1 MPVDIHLKQKLE
13 ELDETYGGDEMF
25 RIFGPSSLTWS
36 TIDSSRAY
44 MWNQHIKQSLTL
56 LNPDVP
62 HLQTGFENSVGK
74 YNRSYKR
81 LEGTW
86 EIKQII
92 PKFNFPEEM
101 MSDPHINR
109 IQIYTLVLYNK
120 KTDTYD
126 IIEKPIAEN
135 LTEKFGYVYNTDF
148 MDSLRV
154 GDKLTDEILYKS
166 TAYDEHMN
174 YRYGKNAR
182 VIYTTSTDTIEDAI
196 VIRKGWADTVKSVEI
211 DSIQVPVND
220 NDVLLNLYGDNQI
233 YKPFPEIGEHV
244 KDSLICATRRIN
256 KSHLLYDFQ
265 KEHMR
270 ELMDTDTDYY
280 TSKDSIV
287 YDINVYYNGDD
298 EFPSNLFNQQL
309 KRYYDDNCRYAREIL
324 EACNVIKNSGSKYTE
339 NVAYYRSKYLR
350 YNDNEYKWKNKDK
363 AFGHVI
369 LEFKVKSI
377 VGLDLGSKITG
388 RYGNKGVISRIM
400 EEDENSFGDS
410 IVDLVDDGT
419 LSEDDKRLLKSRIN
433 IVDDERMPYY
443 IQDGKRV
450 YADVQLNSSGAI
462 RRLNPGQLVE
472 VEVNFIADQV
482 QNKIKHAQSLNE
494 KEEILFKFLECVNV
508 DQSTF
513 FKNIYNSYEE
523 TKMING
529 INVRFMA
536 PSYKEAFIRDVE
548 ENGFYIVRP
557 PHKPLLFDD
566 IIRLYDTFPDIKP
579 VDIYVDLFGMQQRKT
594 MRKGVIGYQY
604 ILILKQN
611 SNKNFS
617 ARSTFRVN
625 RSNLPAKDIAKKTN
639 RSSYARTPVRL
650 SEIYNLLASVSGT
663 DLAEYNIFMRSSALG
678 RKSLDR
684 IISADGNP
692 LKIQKLKVKDTFTN
706 ANADILAAKMKTMGL
721 RLYFSPIAEGRATI
735 HDDTQVCALHFG
747 DYVVYDYPRHREMY
761 RDLFERFKTKLNS
774 FMTIESYRGEKFDM
788 CWDEIFNDPEV
799 QSKYEISEEMKNQLK
814 SITKG
819 HASSLMENINTVSTR
834 KTVSSDSTT
843 TTPRKRGRKSKAE
856 KEELLRQQKEIENAA
871 LSKSESDNDD
881 SDYIDDDNIDEEEP
895 DIIEDD
901 IDESED

>member
-13 ELDETYGGDEMF
+13 ELDEVYGGDEMF

-56 LNPDVP
+56 LDPDVP

-74 YNRSYKR
+74 YNHAYKK
-81 LEGTW
+81 LNGTW
-86 EIKQII
+86 EVKQII
-92 PKFNFPEEM
+92 PKFSFPEEM
-101 MSDPHINR
+101 MGDPNTNR

-120 KTDTYD
+120 KNDTYD

-135 LTEKFGYVYNTDF
+135 LTEKFGYVYNTSF
-148 MDSLRV
+148 MDSLKV
-154 GDKLTDEILYKS
+154 GDKITDDILYKS
-166 TAYDEHMN
+166 TAYDDHMN

-182 VIYTTSTDTIEDAI
+182 VMYTTSTDTIEDAI
-196 VIRKGWADTVKSVEI
+196 VIRKGWADGVKSVEI
-211 DSIQVPVND
+211 DNIQVPVND
-220 NDVLLNLYGDNQI
+220 NDVLLNLYGNDDN
-233 YKPFPEIGEHV
+233 YKPFPDIGESV

-298 EFPSNLFNQQL
+298 EFPSNLFNRQL
-309 KRYYDDNCRYAREIL
+309 KRYYDDNCRYARDIL
-324 EACNVIKNSGSKYTE
+324 EACNVIKRSGSKYTE
-339 NVAYYRSKYLR
+339 NVTYFRSHYLH
-350 YNDNEYKWKNKDK
+350 YNDNEYKWKNKEK

-369 LEFKVKSI
+369 LEFKVKSTI
-377 VGLDLGSKITG
+377 GLDLGSKITG

-400 EEDENSFGDS
+400 EEDESAFSES

-419 LSEDDKRLLKSRIN
+419 LSEDDRRLLKAKIN

-450 YADVQLNSSGAI
+450 YADVQFNSSGAI

-482 QNKIKHAQSLNE
+482 QNKIRHAKSLSE
-494 KEEILFKFLECVNV
+494 KEEILFKFLECVNQ
-508 DQSTF
+508 DQYTF
-513 FKNIYNSYEE
+513 FKNIYDSYEE
-523 TKMING
+523 TKMIKG

-536 PSYKEAFIRDVE
+536 PRYKEAFIADVE
-548 ENGFYIVRP
+548 KNGFYIVRP

-566 IIRLYDTFPDIKP
+566 IVRLYDTFPDIKP

-650 SEIYNLLASVSGT
+650 SEIYNLMASISGT

-684 IISADGNP
+684 IIAADGNP

-706 ANADILAAKMKTMGL
+706 ANADILAAKLKTIGL
-721 RLYFSPIAEGRATI
+721 RLYFSPIEEGRTTV
-735 HDDTQVCALHFG
+735 HDDTKVCALHFD
-747 DYVVYDYPRHREMY
+747 DYVIYDYPRYREMY
-761 RDLFERFKTKLNS
+761 QELFKRFKAKMNT
-774 FMTIESYRGEKFDM
+774 FMMIESYRGEKCDI
-788 CWDEIFNDPEV
+788 CWDEIFNDSDI
-799 QSKYEISEEMKNQLK
+799 QAKYDITEDIKNQLK
-814 SITKG
+814 SVTKG
-819 HASSLMENINTVSTR
+819 RASSLMENLTTVSTR
-834 KTVSSDSTT
+834 KSSTSDASNSA
-843 TTPRKRGRKSKAE
+843 PRKRGRKSKAE
-856 KEELLRQQKEIENAA
+856 KEEMLRQQQENEQNM
-871 LSKSESDNDD
+871 LSKITDEEDVELIDEI
-881 SDYIDDDNIDEEEP
+881 IDDDYDADDE
-895 DIIEDD
+895 IE
-901 IDESED
+901 

>member
-1 MPVDIHLKQKLE
+1 MPIDIHLKNTLE
-13 ELDETYGGDEMF
+13 ELDTKYGGDEMF
-25 RIFGPSSLTWS
+25 RLFGPSSLTWS

-56 LNPDVP
+56 LSPDVP

-74 YNRSYKR
+74 YNKSFMR

-86 EIKQII
+86 EVKQII
-92 PKFNFPEEM
+92 PKFSFPEELL
-101 MSDPHINR
+101 SDSSTVKN
-109 IQIYTLVLYNK
+109 QIFTIVLYNK

-126 IIEKPIAEN
+126 VIEKPIAEN
-135 LTEKFGYVYNTDF
+135 LTEKFGYTYNTSF
-148 MDSLRV
+148 METLAV
-154 GDKLTDEILYKS
+154 GDKITDQVLYKS
-166 TAYDEHMN
+166 TAYDDHMN

-182 VIYTTSTDTIEDAI
+182 VFYSTSTDTIEDAI
-196 VIRKGWADTVKSVEI
+196 VIRKGWADGVKSVEV
-211 DSIQVPVND
+211 DKVQVPIND
-220 NDVLLNLYGDNQI
+220 NDVLLNLYGDNDVYI
-233 YKPFPEIGEHV
+233 PFPEIGQPV

-256 KSHLLYDFQ
+256 KAHLLYDFQ

-287 YDINVYYNGDD
+287 YDINVYYNGDE
-298 EFPSNLFNQQL
+298 EFPSNLFNRQL

-324 EACNVIKNSGSKYTE
+324 NACNAIKESGSNYTQ
-339 NVAYYRSKYLR
+339 NVSYLRAKYLR

-363 AFGHVI
+363 AFAHIV

-377 VGLDLGSKITG
+377 VGLELGSKITG
-388 RYGNKGVISRIM
+388 RYGNKGVISRLM
-400 EEDENSFGDS
+400 EDNNNSLEDS

-419 LSEDDKRLLKSRIN
+419 LSEDDRRILKSKIS

-450 YADVQLNSSGAI
+450 YADVLSNSSGAI

-472 VEVNFIADQV
+472 VETNFIAEQV
-482 QNKIKHAQSLNE
+482 QNKIKHAKTIEE
-494 KEEILFKFLECVNV
+494 KEEILFRFLDCVNA
-508 DQSTF
+508 DQSSF
-513 FKNIYNSYEE
+513 FKTLYNSYEE
-523 TKMING
+523 TKMVNG
-529 INVRFMA
+529 VNIRFMA
-536 PSYKEAFIRDVE
+536 PQYKEAFIKDVE

-566 IIRLYDTFPDIKP
+566 VVRMYNEFPDIKP

-594 MRKGVIGYQY
+594 MRRGVIGYQY

-650 SEIYNLLASVSGT
+650 SEIYNLMASINGA

-692 LKIQKLKVKDTFTN
+692 LKIQKLKVKDTYTN
-706 ANADILAAKMKTMGL
+706 ANADILAAKLKTMGL
-721 RLYFSPIAEGRATI
+721 RLYFSPIPEGRIEI
-735 HDDTQVCALHFG
+735 HDDTKVCALHFG
-747 DYVVYDYPRHREMY
+747 EYVIYDYPRNRKMY
-761 RDLFERFKTKLNS
+761 QELLDIFSKKMNS
-774 FMTIESYRGEKFDM
+774 FMTIESYRGEKCDM
-788 CWDEIFNDPEV
+788 CWDEIFNDIELCK
-799 QSKYEISEEMKNQLK
+799 KYELNDELKNQLK
-814 SITKG
+814 SATKG
-819 HASSLMENINTVSTR
+819 HVSSIIDKIKNPSVKTTVSID
-834 KTVSSDSTT
+834 SSNST
-843 TTPRKRGRKSKAE
+843 PKKRGRKSKAE
-856 KEELLRQQKEIENAA
+856 KEELLRQQELMELEQQQSIVE
-871 LSKSESDNDD
+871 
-881 SDYIDDDNIDEEEP
+881 DEDVYE
-895 DIIEDD
+895 EDD
-901 IDESED
+901 ILEEDEPIEMDEIGD

>member
-13 ELDETYGGDEMF
+13 ELDEIYGGDEMF

-74 YNRSYKR
+74 YNRSYKKM
-81 LEGTW
+81 EGTW
-86 EIKQII
+86 EVKQII

-101 MSDPHINR
+101 LTTPNINR

-126 IIEKPIAEN
+126 IIEKPVAEN
-135 LTEKFGYVYNTDF
+135 LTEKFGYVYDTTF
-148 MDSLRV
+148 MDTLRV
-154 GDKLTDEILYKS
+154 GDKITDEIIYKS
-166 TAYDEHMN
+166 TAYDDHMN

-182 VIYTTSTDTIEDAI
+182 VFYSTSTDTIEDAI
-196 VIRKGWADTVKSVEI
+196 VIRRGWAETVKSVEI
-211 DSIQVPVND
+211 DNVQVPIND
-220 NDVLLNLYGDNQI
+220 NDVLLNLYGDDYN
-233 YKPFPEIGEHV
+233 YKPFPEIGENV
-244 KDSLICATRRIN
+244 KDSLVCATRRIN

-280 TSKDSIV
+280 TSKESVI

-309 KRYYDDNCRYAREIL
+309 KRYYDDNCKYARNIL
-324 EACNVIKNSGSKYTE
+324 EACNIIKNSGSNYTE
-339 NVAYYRSKYLR
+339 NVSYFRSRYLR
-350 YNDNEYKWKNKDK
+350 YNDKDYKWKNKDK

-400 EEDENSFGDS
+400 DDSKNIEES
-410 IVDLVDDGT
+410 IIDLVDDGT
-419 LSEDDKRLLKSRIN
+419 LTDEDRRILKSRIS
-433 IVDDERMPYY
+433 IVDDERMQYY

-450 YADVQLNSSGAI
+450 YADIQLNASGSV

-472 VEVNFIADQV
+472 VEANFIAEQI
-482 QNKIKHAQSLNE
+482 QFKIKNAKTLEE
-494 KEEILFKFLECVNV
+494 KEEIFFKFLECVNA
-508 DQSTF
+508 DQCTF
-513 FKNIYNSYEE
+513 FKNIYDSYEE

-529 INVRFMA
+529 VTVRFMS
-536 PSYKEAFIRDVE
+536 PSYKRAFIEDVE
-548 ENGFYIVRP
+548 KNGFYIVRP

-566 IIRLYDTFPDIKP
+566 IIRLYDTFPDVRP
-579 VDIYVDLFGMQQRKT
+579 VDIYVDLFGTQQRKT
-594 MRKGVIGYQY
+594 MRRGVIGYQY
-604 ILILKQN
+604 ILVLKQN

-684 IISADGNP
+684 IISADSNP
-692 LKIQKLKVKDTFTN
+692 LKIQKLKVKETFTN
-706 ANADILAAKMKTMGL
+706 ANADILSAKLKTMGL
-721 RLYFSPIAEGRATI
+721 RLYFSPIAEGRTTI

-747 DYVVYDYPRHREMY
+747 DYVVYDYPRNRQMY
-761 RDLFERFKTKLNS
+761 QELFTLFKNKLRT
-774 FMTIESYRGEKFDM
+774 FMTIESYRGEKHDI
-788 CWDEIFNDPEV
+788 CWDDIFNDDELNK
-799 QSKYEISEEMKNQLK
+799 KYELTDEIKNQLK
-814 SITKG
+814 AITKG
-819 HASSLMENINTVSTR
+819 HASSLIENINTLSTR
-834 KTVSSDSTT
+834 KAVSSDTSNSA
-843 TTPRKRGRKSKAE
+843 PRKRGRKSKAE
-856 KEELLRQQKEIENAA
+856 KEELLRQQREIEREA
-871 LSKSESDNDD
+871 LSKNYDD
-881 SDYIDDDNIDEEEP
+881 SEEEVELEDEEYIEDSDTIDDENDILEDN
-895 DIIEDD
+895 
-901 IDESED
+901 